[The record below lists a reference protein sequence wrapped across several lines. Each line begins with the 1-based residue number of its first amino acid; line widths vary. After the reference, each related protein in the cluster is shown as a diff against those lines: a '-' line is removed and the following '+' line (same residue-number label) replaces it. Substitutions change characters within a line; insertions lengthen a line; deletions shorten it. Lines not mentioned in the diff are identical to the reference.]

1 MTPAEI
7 LKLLIVASVVGS
19 VFSLALRSQPQDIVY
34 LFCRPALALR
44 AFVAMFLIV
53 PLATLGLVL
62 VLFPGPVVAIA
73 LLVLSLSPV
82 PPLLPKKQA
91 KAGAEGSYD
100 TGLLVAAAIAS
111 LFVMP
116 IGLDLFSYF
125 FQRATAPVPLSGMGI
140 TLAITIAA
148 PLAAGLAAQAV
159 IKDRERRTRLADTIG
174 KGSGI
179 VLIVCALA
187 LVAFLFPSLGKVVGG
202 GALVAIVAMILVGLA
217 AGWALGGPPSADKP
231 ALALAAASRHPGIAI
246 GVITAS
252 FPEEGDAV
260 LAVVVF
266 LLTNTIVTALFTR
279 KLASR
284 SPEAAT

>member
-19 VFSLALRSQPQDIVY
+19 VFSLALRSHPQDALY
-34 LFCRPALALR
+34 LFRRPALALR
-44 AFVAMFLIV
+44 ALVAMFLIV
-53 PLATLGLVL
+53 PIATLGLVV
-62 VLFPGPVVAIA
+62 VLAPGPVVAIT

-91 KAGAEGSYD
+91 KAGAEASYD
-100 TGLLVAAAIAS
+100 TGLLISAAIVS
-111 LFVMP
+111 LLVMP
-116 IGLDLFSYF
+116 IGLDLFSGF
-125 FQRATAPVPLSGMGI
+125 FQRAIAPVPLSGMVI
-140 TLAITIAA
+140 TLAITIVA

-159 IKDRERRTRLADTIG
+159 IKDRDRQTWLADVIG

-179 VLIVCALA
+179 ILIVCALV
-187 LVAFLFPSLGKVVGG
+187 LVAFLFPSLSKVVGG

-217 AGWALGGPPSADKP
+217 AGWALGGPPSTNKP

-246 GVITAS
+246 GVINAS

-260 LAVVVF
+260 LAVIVF
-266 LLTNTIVTALFTR
+266 LLANTVVTALFTR
-279 KLASR
+279 KLASLT
-284 SPEAAT
+284 PEAST